1 LSDFRDQRIA
11 ELERELAEARTA
23 AETAGRA
30 RSEFLSN
37 VSHEIRTPLNGVIG
51 MTQLLLDTDLDRRQ
65 REYAGVIRASADAL
79 LVVIN
84 DLLDHS
90 KIEAGRLELETI
102 ELDLRAHV
110 EEVATTHAVQATAKQ
125 LELIVDVARDLPERV
140 LGDPGRIRQA
150 LSNLVANAIKFT
162 GRGEVA
168 IRVTREAALPDG
180 VRFEVRDTGIGIAAE
195 SLPRL
200 FQPFMQADASTAR
213 KYGGTGLGLSIVR
226 RLAQLMGG
234 EAGARSLPGVGSTF
248 WFTAR
253 LAPVMRATEEAPAR
267 TAPSEGR
274 RVLVVDDNDTNR
286 SVIGELLAGADY
298 EVETV
303 ASGIEALSV
312 LQRAAENGLGFQA
325 VITDH
330 RMPGIDG
337 LELARRIRATD
348 AISELR
354 LVLYSS
360 IDDRSSRQELR
371 ELGFAGHLSKP
382 MRRAEL
388 LATLERVLAHEA
400 LEFTQ
405 RLRAIVTRD
414 VIVEDHHRRG
424 RTVLLVEDN
433 PVNQRVAQLFLERA
447 GCDVVLAADGEA
459 ALAVLAESRVDL
471 VLMDVQMPVMDGLE
485 ATRRIRAGG
494 NRIPVVGLTA
504 NAMREQMDECRA
516 AGMDD
521 VLAKPIDRE
530 RLDAMLERH
539 APPVGT
545 RTERHVVRP
554 VDRTLAERPE
564 INLARYREVTM
575 DDAVLARGLIASF
588 AESGEHA
595 LRDIEAGMAEQDF
608 ARVQRGTH
616 TLVGASANMGATRLE
631 AVAVAMERAAGQRDE
646 AAMDHLLG
654 AARLRLRA
662 ALTEL
667 RAL

>member
-1 LSDFRDQRIA
+1 
-11 ELERELAEARTA
+11 
-23 AETAGRA
+23 
-30 RSEFLSN
+30 
-37 VSHEIRTPLNGVIG
+37 
-51 MTQLLLDTDLDRRQ
+51 
-65 REYAGVIRASADAL
+65 
-79 LVVIN
+79 
-84 DLLDHS
+84 
-90 KIEAGRLELETI
+90 
-102 ELDLRAHV
+102 
-110 EEVATTHAVQATAKQ
+110 
-125 LELIVDVARDLPERV
+125 
-140 LGDPGRIRQA
+140 
-150 LSNLVANAIKFT
+150 
-162 GRGEVA
+162 
-168 IRVTREAALPDG
+168 
-180 VRFEVRDTGIGIAAE
+180 
-195 SLPRL
+195 
-200 FQPFMQADASTAR
+200 
-213 KYGGTGLGLSIVR
+213 
-226 RLAQLMGG
+226 
-234 EAGARSLPGVGSTF
+234 
-248 WFTAR
+248 
-253 LAPVMRATEEAPAR
+253 
-267 TAPSEGR
+267 
-274 RVLVVDDNDTNR
+274 
-286 SVIGELLAGADY
+286 
-298 EVETV
+298 
-303 ASGIEALSV
+303 V
-312 LQRAAENGLGFQA
+312 LQRAAENGTGFQA

-337 LELARRIRATD
+337 LELARRIRAIGT
-348 AISELR
+348 ISELR

-447 GCDVVLAADGEA
+447 GCDVVMAADGEA
-459 ALAVLAESRVDL
+459 ALALLAESRVDL

-554 VDRTLAERPE
+554 LERTLAERPE
-564 INLARYREVTM
+564 ITLARFREVTM
-575 DDAVLARGLIASF
+575 DDPVLARGLIASF
-588 AESGEHA
+588 AESGEQA
-595 LRDIEAGMAEQDF
+595 LRDIEAGMAEKDF
-608 ARVQRGTH
+608 ARVQRAAH
-616 TLVGASANMGATRLE
+616 TLVGASANMGAARLE
-631 AVAVAMERAAGQRDE
+631 AAAVAMESAAGE
-646 AAMDHLLG
+646 GNGAAIDNLLG
-654 AARLRLRA
+654 AARLRFRA
-662 ALTEL
+662 ALSEL